1 MKHECLMKRTMFH
14 GRKGAEVKQKGL
26 KSVPG
31 NITPGSCSFERWDFR
46 VFGGLQTHL
55 THYNIKNCEE
65 L

>member
-1 MKHECLMKRTMFH
+1 MFH
-14 GRKGAEVKQKGL
+14 RRKGAEVKQKGL